1 MAEIVL
7 SKLAVD
13 KGLTPWQALDAL
25 TSNYRKYRDHYVI
38 HYKNKVYKLRIDKV
52 DQLQDTPPDNQQRL
66 DEYVLTLTTPQPTKA
81 WPSMMMT
88 VKTPNQTFIAVEF
101 ERVGILSNHIV
112 GFSIALAKKL
122 GAKHLLLDRKHEAH
136 QATIVSKGLRPDW
149 LDMMLDKP
157 TYYQQF
163 GFEYNQNNQNNQNK
177 LKKAKVLAAMHAK
190 LCMQHYVNLLK
201 KYQAVA
207 AKVIEDPRGW
217 CYNNHPIGKARLAK
231 LRAQFAE
238 LPYFIKMLSKY
249 KNLAQLAKRLP
260 SMALLIGAAPK
271 VVLSKS
277 GQHKPAAWF
286 GGFGLVAKFAKL
298 LPDSMCLVLN

>member
-13 KGLTPWQALDAL
+13 EGLTPWQALDAI
-25 TSNYRKYRDHYVI
+25 TSNYRKYRGHYVI
-38 HYKNKVYKLRIDKV
+38 HYKDKVYQLRIDKV

-66 DEYVLTLTTPQPTKA
+66 DEYELTLG
-81 WPSMMMT
+81 SSMMMMT

-101 ERVGILSNHIV
+101 EHVGILSNHIV

-149 LDMMLDKP
+149 LDMMLDKL

-163 GFEYNQNNQNNQNK
+163 GFEYNQNNHNK

-201 KYQAVA
+201 KYQAVD

-277 GQHKPAAWF
+277 SQNKPAAWF

>member
-13 KGLTPWQALDAL
+13 KGLTPWQALDAI
-25 TSNYRKYRDHYVI
+25 TSTYRKYRDHYVI

-66 DEYVLTLTTPQPTKA
+66 DEYELTLGS
-81 WPSMMMT
+81 SMMMT
-88 VKTPNQTFIAVEF
+88 VKLPNQTFIAVVF
-101 ERVGILSNHIV
+101 ERVGILSSHIV

-136 QATIVSKGLRPDW
+136 QATVVSKGLRPDW

-207 AKVIEDPRGW
+207 AKVIKDPRGW

-231 LRAQFAE
+231 LCAQFAE

-249 KNLAQLAKRLP
+249 KTLAQLAKRLP

-298 LPDSMCLVLN
+298 LPDSMCLTLN